1 MHSGLSF
8 LRTRWQGLRAA
19 ALAALLCLPVLPALP
34 AFAGSLQVTP
44 ISLEFAPDEQAQ
56 GLWLSNSGTQ
66 SIRAQV
72 RVQQWTQADGEALT
86 TTNALVASPPILEIA
101 AGQRQLVRIVR
112 RETGPLAQEV
122 PYRLLVDEL
131 PMEDASD
138 AAGLQFLLRYS
149 VPVFL
154 LPMGAIP
161 TLAKNGTRP
170 PTDLSPVSGSWQPQG
185 ESAQLILRNTGR
197 QRIRISQL
205 THVAANGQRTPIVP
219 GLLGY
224 VLAGQQ
230 MQWNVSVPAPAR
242 TGGTL
247 QAKFNDDQDERP
259 LPLLGAGR

>member
-1 MHSGLSF
+1 MHSGLFF
-8 LRTRWQGLRAA
+8 LRTRWLRAA
-19 ALAALLCLPVLPALP
+19 TLAALLCLPVLP

-44 ISLEFAPDEQAQ
+44 ISLEFAQDEQAQ
-56 GLWLSNSGTQ
+56 GVWLSNSGTQ

-72 RVQQWTQADGEALT
+72 RVQQWTQADGGEVLT
-86 TTNALVASPPILEIA
+86 ATNALVASPPMLEIA

-112 RETGPLAQEV
+112 RETGPLTQEV
-122 PYRLLVDEL
+122 SYRLLVDEL
-131 PMEDASD
+131 PVEDAPD

-154 LPMGAIP
+154 LPVGAIP
-161 TLAKNGTRP
+161 TLAKTGTHP

-185 ESAQLILRNTGR
+185 ESAHLILRNTGR

-205 THVAANGQRTPIVP
+205 THVAANGKRTPIVP

-230 MQWNVSVPAPAR
+230 MQWNVSVPEPAR